1 MDEKHKKY
9 KNFKH
14 KWIKTENTKKKKN
27 KRMFFIFPQNVV
39 LNPER
44 ISNKIGHVLVHKLF

>member
-1 MDEKHKKY
+1 MK
-9 KNFKH
+9 
-14 KWIKTENTKKKKN
+14 NTKNIKISNINGSKQKRQKKKN

-44 ISNKIGHVLVHKLF
+44 ISNKIGHVLVHKLL